1 LIGIIA
7 FVYTRWN
14 QLPSQIPGH
23 YNAMGKIDRWGSK
36 NEILIMPIMGTLL
49 YIFIT
54 VMSFFPQTWNLPVK
68 VTDENKETVYTSAK
82 SLIIFTKV
90 EVLSIFLYITY
101 YTATTQPLPIAFLPV
116 SMIILFSTIIFFTV
130 RIYRTGTRKKQT
142 SQ

>member
-36 NEILIMPIMGTLL
+36 NEILIMPIMGTLV

-54 VMSFFPQTWNLPVK
+54 VMSFFPQTWNLSVQ
-68 VTDENKETVYTSAK
+68 VTDENRETVYSYAK
-82 SLIIFTKV
+82 SLIILTKV
-90 EVLSIFLYITY
+90 EVLSIFFYLTY
-101 YTATTQPLPIAFLPV
+101 YMATTQPLPIAFLPV

-130 RIYRTGTRKKQT
+130 KIYRTGTRKKQT
-142 SQ
+142 SN

>member
-1 LIGIIA
+1 
-7 FVYTRWN
+7 
-14 QLPSQIPGH
+14 
-23 YNAMGKIDRWGSK
+23 MGKIDRWGSK
-36 NEILIMPIMGTLL
+36 NEILIMPIMSTLL